1 MSIGVLHG
9 QTGGAVLAVKV
20 VGGLQKPS
28 NAKQGV
34 IWVKTDQKITGW
46 TMQVE
51 EPTEPTEGMVWIV
64 NLSPARLN
72 ALKKNG
78 IWFTPTSA
86 KQYSDGGW
94 VKKTGEYYNSGQW
107 VALFAATINVT
118 YPAGST
124 CTATDGVTTLTAPDT
139 SGTWAC
145 VVPNAGTW
153 TVRGPDTWWTD
164 TVVIS
169 KSGQVAEINISK
181 FYHYNNGVFCD
192 QFGHSEMKVPSS
204 SGISYLSDR
213 VRMTTKVDYANEIY
227 VVIDKVPLDRFSKL
241 TLTGTVSC
249 NKGSGTVI
257 GTIFVSKVANCSYK
271 NAVAISTYNKTYV
284 AEGTVYTITI
294 DVSDLSGEYYIYA
307 GTNTQGGS
315 WATDRIMDVNE
326 ICGEC

>member
-1 MSIGVLHG
+1 MGNAFLYGNGSS
-9 QTGGAVLAVKV
+9 GGKGANLTVTAPAGSTVTVSKDGKSKTKV
-20 VGGLQKPS
+20 AG
-28 NAKQGV
+28 
-34 IWVKTDQKITGW
+34 
-46 TMQVE
+46 
-51 EPTEPTEGMVWIV
+51 
-64 NLSPARLN
+64 
-72 ALKKNG
+72 
-78 IWFTPTSA
+78 
-86 KQYSDGGW
+86 SDGIVVFKALQSGTW
-94 VKKTGEYYNSGQW
+94 TLTSTDGEQTASKTVEI
-107 VALFAATINVT
+107 VADYATSITFFSATINVT

-124 CTATDGVTTLTAPDT
+124 CTVTDGTTTLTAPDT

-169 KSGQVAEINISK
+169 TSGQVAEINISK
-181 FYHYNNGVFCD
+181 FYQYNNGVFCD
-192 QFGHSEMKVPSS
+192 QFGHSEMKIPSS

-213 VRMTTKVDYANEIY
+213 VRMTTKVNYANEIY

-271 NAVAISTYNKTYV
+271 NAVSISTYNKTYV

-326 ICGEC
+326 IYGEC